1 MRSNQNL
8 VYGTFSFGFFHKT
21 NPYYAMVDTDFQHSH
36 HTLFTDYLWPTAT
49 LKSRE
54 WDKLFLGYL
63 IYGTILLLLRRMS
76 LVSSLRA
83 VTFGWRSWG
92 NTWAFAPLF
101 RLLILRWS
109 WHLFCRSLHF
119 LAGVCF
125 FFADVSLVKGI
136 FSPSVMS
143 LLEVRGKPSVAS
155 AAAPPPQHRCPLSHL
170 CPGPW
175 KRSSS

>member
-8 VYGTFSFGFFHKT
+8 VYGTFSFGSFHKT
-21 NPYYAMVDTDFQHSH
+21 NPYYAMVALTFKHSH
-36 HTLFTDYLWPTAT
+36 HTLFTASLWPTAT

-54 WDKLFLGYL
+54 WNKLFLGYL

-101 RLLILRWS
+101 RLLTLRWS
-109 WHLFCRSLHF
+109 RRLFCRSLH
-119 LAGVCF
+119 LSCR
-125 FFADVSLVKGI
+125 
-136 FSPSVMS
+136 S
-143 LLEVRGKPSVAS
+143 LLLLLCRCFLGKRYFFTFSNVPI
-155 AAAPPPQHRCPLSHL
+155 
-170 CPGPW
+170 
-175 KRSSS
+175 RS